1 MHPLDWTILLL
12 TLFSIVAYG
21 VWKTRHVNTSQSY
34 LQGDRDLPWWTIGL
48 SVMATQASAITFLS
62 TPGQAYN
69 DGMRFLQFYFG
80 LPLAM
85 VVLCVFALP
94 LYYKLNVYTAYEY
107 LERRFDLRAR
117 SLTAILFLIQRGL
130 AAGLTIYAPSIVL
143 SELMGWSLDITILLM
158 GVFVIFYTVSG
169 GTKAVSVTQL
179 HQMTIILLGMAVAVG
194 IIIFRI
200 PKDIGFN
207 GAMDI
212 AGQLGKLKVVDTDF
226 SWSNRYNIW
235 SGLIAGTFLFLSYFG
250 ADQSQVQRYLS
261 GKSLAQSRM
270 GLLFN
275 GIFKVPM
282 QFMILFAGILVFV
295 FYQFNKPPVHF
306 NKANV
311 LQLEQSVYNG
321 EYQQLNAQ
329 YDSVFQLKQTAVR
342 SMLAAAQGT
351 DEVLQDT
358 ARAQVK
364 RLQQSAAGIQA
375 EVDKLILKV
384 DETAVVED
392 TDYVFLSFI
401 MGFMPI
407 GMIGLLLAI
416 IFSAAWSSTASE
428 LSALSTTTVVDI
440 YRRSL
445 VKDKNDRHYLNA
457 SRWFT
462 VLWGALALF
471 FAYTASLFD
480 NLIQAVNVI
489 GSLFYGAILGIFFV
503 AFFMKKIGG
512 RAVFYAAL
520 IAEAV
525 VLFMFFLYEYNEEN
539 IKFFEDLAKDSNGFM
554 ASLCAAAI
562 RVVEVIGNVSYLW
575 YNILGCLLVMGIAWV
590 IERGKPEGGK

>member
-1 MHPLDWTILLL
+1 MLL

-21 VWKTRHVNTSQSY
+21 VWKTRHVNTTQAY

-80 LPLAM
+80 LPIAM
-85 VVLCVFALP
+85 VVLCAFALP

-143 SELMGWSLDITILLM
+143 SEIMGWSLDITILLM
-158 GVFVIFYTVSG
+158 GIFVIFYTVSG

-179 HQMTIILLGMAVAVG
+179 HQMTIILIGMVVAVV

-200 PKDIGFN
+200 PSDIGFN

-226 SWSNRYNIW
+226 SWNNRYNIW

-295 FYQFNKPPVHF
+295 FYQFNQPPVHF
-306 NKANV
+306 NQANV
-311 LQLEQSVYNG
+311 LQLEQSQYNG
-321 EYQQLNAQ
+321 EYRQLTTQ
-329 YDSVFQLKQTAVR
+329 YDSLFQLKQIAVR
-342 SMLAAAQGT
+342 NMLTATQRS
-351 DEVLQDT
+351 DEALQDT
-358 ARAQVK
+358 ARAEVQ
-364 RLQQSAAGIQA
+364 RLQKSSASIQA
-375 EVDKLILKV
+375 EVDALILKV
-384 DETAVVED
+384 DDKAVVED

-401 MGFMPI
+401 MKYMPI

-428 LSALSTTTVVDI
+428 LSALATTTVVDI

-445 VKDKNDRHYLNA
+445 NQNKSDRHYLIT
-457 SRWFT
+457 SRLFT

-471 FAYTASLFD
+471 FAYTASLFE
-480 NLIQAVNVI
+480 NLIQAVNII
-489 GSLFYGAILGIFFV
+489 GSLFYGTILGIFFV

-525 VLFMFFLYEYNEEN
+525 VLLMFYLSGNVAKINGILADWASNSSE
-539 IKFFEDLAKDSNGFM
+539 FFA
-554 ASLCAAAI
+554 ASCAVAI
-562 RVVEVIGNVSYLW
+562 RMVEVIGNVSYLW
-575 YNILGCLLVMGIAWV
+575 YNIFGCLLVMGLAWV
-590 IERGKPEGGK
+590 IEMVKPEKR

>member
-1 MHPLDWTILLL
+1 MLL

-21 VWKTRHVNTSQSY
+21 VWKTRHVNTTQAY

-80 LPLAM
+80 LPIAM
-85 VVLCVFALP
+85 VVLCAFALP

-143 SELMGWSLDITILLM
+143 SEIMGWSLDITILLM
-158 GVFVIFYTVSG
+158 GIFVIFYTVSG

-179 HQMTIILLGMAVAVG
+179 HQMTIILIGMVVAVV

-200 PKDIGFN
+200 PSDIGFN

-226 SWSNRYNIW
+226 SWNNRYNIW

-295 FYQFNKPPVHF
+295 FYQFNQPPVHF
-306 NKANV
+306 NQANV
-311 LQLEQSVYNG
+311 LQLEQSQYNG
-321 EYQQLNAQ
+321 EYRQLTTQ
-329 YDSVFQLKQTAVR
+329 YDSLFQLKQIAVR
-342 SMLAAAQGT
+342 NMLTATQRS
-351 DEVLQDT
+351 DEALLDT
-358 ARAQVK
+358 ARAEVQ
-364 RLQQSAAGIQA
+364 RLQKSSASIQA
-375 EVDKLILKV
+375 EVDALILKV
-384 DETAVVED
+384 DDKAVVED

-401 MGFMPI
+401 MKYMPI

-428 LSALSTTTVVDI
+428 LSALATTTVVDI

-445 VKDKNDRHYLNA
+445 NQNKSDRHYLIT
-457 SRWFT
+457 SRLFT

-471 FAYTASLFD
+471 FAYTASLFE
-480 NLIQAVNVI
+480 NLIQAVNII
-489 GSLFYGAILGIFFV
+489 GSLFYGTILGIFFV

-525 VLFMFFLYEYNEEN
+525 VLLMFYLSGNVAKINGILADWASNSSE
-539 IKFFEDLAKDSNGFM
+539 FFA
-554 ASLCAAAI
+554 ASCAVAI
-562 RVVEVIGNVSYLW
+562 RMVEVIGNVSYLW
-575 YNILGCLLVMGIAWV
+575 YNIFGCLLVMGLAWV
-590 IERGKPEGGK
+590 IEMVKPEKR

>member
-21 VWKTRHVNTSQSY
+21 VWKTRNINTSQSY

-80 LPLAM
+80 LPIAM
-85 VVLCVFALP
+85 VVLCAFALP

-143 SELMGWSLDITILLM
+143 SELMGWSLDITILVM
-158 GVFVIFYTVSG
+158 GIFVIFYTVSG

-179 HQMTIILLGMAVAVG
+179 HQMTIILVGMVVAV
-194 IIIFRI
+194 IIIVFRI
-200 PKDIGFN
+200 PSDIGFN

-226 SWSNRYNIW
+226 SWNNRYNIW

-261 GKSLAQSRM
+261 GKSLAESRM

-311 LQLEQSVYNG
+311 LQLEASQYSDDYR
-321 EYQQLNAQ
+321 QLNAR
-329 YDSVFQLKQTAVR
+329 YDSVFELKQTAVR
-342 SMLAAAQGT
+342 TMLAAT
-351 DEVLQDT
+351 RNNDETLRDT
-358 ARAQVK
+358 ARAQVQ
-364 RLQQSAAGIQA
+364 RLQKSAAGIQG
-375 EVDKLILKV
+375 EVDQLILKI
-384 DETAVVED
+384 DDKALVED

-401 MGFMPI
+401 MGYMPL

-416 IFSAAWSSTASE
+416 IFSAAWSSTSSE
-428 LSALSTTTVVDI
+428 LSALATTTVVDI
-440 YRRSL
+440 YRRTA
-445 VKDKNDRHYLNA
+445 VKNRDDRHYLNA

-471 FAYTASLFD
+471 FAYTASLFE
-480 NLIQAVNVI
+480 NLIQAVNII

-525 VLFMFFLYEYNEEN
+525 VLLMFYLSGNVAKINGILADWASNSSE
-539 IKFFEDLAKDSNGFM
+539 FFAASCTM
-554 ASLCAAAI
+554 AIWMVKA
-562 RVVEVIGNVSYLW
+562 IGNVSYLW
-575 YNILGCLLVMGIAWV
+575 YNIFGCLLVMGIAWV
-590 IERGKPEGGK
+590 LEKAKPERMG

>member
-21 VWKTRHVNTSQSY
+21 VWKTRHVNTTQAY
-34 LQGDRDLPWWTIGL
+34 LQGERDLPWWTIGL

-80 LPLAM
+80 LPIAM
-85 VVLCVFALP
+85 VVLCAFALP

-143 SELMGWSLDITILLM
+143 SEIMGWSLDITILLM
-158 GVFVIFYTVSG
+158 GIFVIFYTVSG

-179 HQMTIILLGMAVAVG
+179 HQMTIILIGMVVAVV

-200 PKDIGFN
+200 PSDIGFN

-226 SWSNRYNIW
+226 SWNNRYNIW

-295 FYQFNKPPVHF
+295 FYQFNQPPVHF
-306 NKANV
+306 NQANV
-311 LQLEQSVYNG
+311 LQLEQSQYNG
-321 EYQQLNAQ
+321 EYRQLTTQ
-329 YDSVFQLKQTAVR
+329 YDSLFQLKQIAVR
-342 SMLAAAQGT
+342 NMLTATQRS
-351 DEVLQDT
+351 DEALQDT
-358 ARAQVK
+358 ARAEVQ
-364 RLQQSAAGIQA
+364 RLQKSSASIQA
-375 EVDKLILKV
+375 EVDALILKV
-384 DETAVVED
+384 DDKAVVED

-401 MGFMPI
+401 MKYMPI

-428 LSALSTTTVVDI
+428 LSALATTTVVDI

-445 VKDKNDRHYLNA
+445 NQNKSDRHYLIT
-457 SRWFT
+457 SRLFT

-471 FAYTASLFD
+471 FAYTASLFE
-480 NLIQAVNVI
+480 NLIQAVNII
-489 GSLFYGAILGIFFV
+489 GSLFYGTILGIFFV

-525 VLFMFFLYEYNEEN
+525 VLLMFYLSGNVAKINGILADWASNSSE
-539 IKFFEDLAKDSNGFM
+539 FFA
-554 ASLCAAAI
+554 ASCAVAI
-562 RVVEVIGNVSYLW
+562 RMVEVIGNVSYLW
-575 YNILGCLLVMGIAWV
+575 YNIFGCLLVMGLAWV
-590 IERGKPEGGK
+590 IEMVKPEKR